1 MSLLDPYKSTEF
13 GDFDPDVPSI
23 RSSLSA
29 SSQNYLNDQED
40 YAQSQDLDQLKYAQK
55 QQDRVYKMEDRAAKA
70 KESEEWQFDP
80 NLTGDEALSQLSP
93 HDKILAKAVA
103 DYDIPHTA
111 LGRNSGSPKKHN
123 ILVAAKAYNRDFDIK
138 QYDEKAKMRADF
150 ASGARGKQVNNART
164 LINHLGQLS
173 KMTEGLNNTFSPL
186 INQGI
191 NAVETAGFG
200 DARYNA
206 FDTVA
211 KSATTELAALLQ
223 GGNASVG
230 QRTGQEFRSLL
241 HSGQSPAQ
249 IKEGIKAMLKIA
261 AGRVSSL
268 QDEYNSSYKGKSRVP
283 FFRDKEKAILQNV
296 GGGEDWQGIFERDQ
310 NPQRGQAQRG
320 QPQASPQRQSAPS
333 QFIIGKV
340 YYDKSGK
347 SSTYKGKDSNG
358 NNIWQ

>member
-1 MSLLDPYKSTEF
+1 
-13 GDFDPDVPSI
+13 
-23 RSSLSA
+23 
-29 SSQNYLNDQED
+29 
-40 YAQSQDLDQLKYAQK
+40 
-55 QQDRVYKMEDRAAKA
+55 
-70 KESEEWQFDP
+70 
-80 NLTGDEALSQLSP
+80 
-93 HDKILAKAVA
+93 
-103 DYDIPHTA
+103 

-123 ILVAAKAYNRDFDIK
+123 ILVAAKAYNPSFDIK
-138 QYDEKAKMRADF
+138 QYDEKARMRGDF

-200 DARYNA
+200 DPRYNA

-230 QRTGQEFRSLL
+230 QQTGQEFRSLL

-296 GGGEDWQGIFERDQ
+296 GGGEDWQNIFERDQ
-310 NPQRGQAQRG
+310 NPQRQGG
-320 QPQASPQRQSAPS
+320 QPQLQASPQRQSAPS
-333 QFIIGKV
+333 QFILGKV